1 MRDDDGLAAVAARLD
16 HAAFVFTAGLVA
28 YDIAQVHIDPPDS
41 VSVAVQRGMD
51 HRLYLSV
58 RLLAA
63 FDVAV
68 GSSRGRGRAI

>member
-1 MRDDDGLAAVAARLD
+1 
-16 HAAFVFTAGLVA
+16 
-28 YDIAQVHIDPPDS
+28 VHIDPPDS